1 MVEESKKTT
10 YSEQILKA
18 GGVFNNLMK
27 MFNKRELINLREVS
41 DKFAKEA
48 PKHFDTIRY
57 QCSYEEVKD
66 QGE

>member
-18 GGVFNNLMK
+18 GGVFTNLMK

-48 PKHFDTIRY
+48 PKHFDTIRF
-57 QCSYEEVKD
+57 
-66 QGE
+66 